1 MTMDVNAIENVEKKI
16 DDELLRAFMEIP
28 QPRTNYQLE
37 NFVVKNH
44 EVPEQQY
51 AHCVLELQ
59 VKYNNLRRAKVQLE
73 KTDYQLGQ
81 LVILEEKGDKMAGF
95 RRREKEID
103 KDDHKLAVIGA
114 LREFEALYT
123 IWKSFPKKYTRG
135 EIEEA
140 QPLYWKRRL
149 TRQANQDLMA
159 TGRVR
164 VGNQEALRQIGVG
177 VTPELDHVRDIE
189 YKFIEGDNS
198 NVKIMIAV
206 PIAKHISEEEQKDF
220 RLPCLDGLVIP
231 SGMQVKYYTV
241 HGRKVAAAYND
252 AVREFMKDGADFLL
266 TIEDDTF
273 PPADALV
280 KLMKHMADG
289 KRVVGAWYPKRQD
302 VYEGSPIV
310 IGNNGKRGHL
320 EADGEVHE
328 VYTIP
333 MGCTL
338 YSAEVFYKI
347 EYPYFE
353 TTDCLS
359 QDSFFSQ
366 KLRDAGYKLYC
377 DTSIRCKHIDRE
389 TGKVYE

>member
-1 MTMDVNAIENVEKKI
+1 MNNLEKIEKNMP
-16 DDELLRAFMEIP
+16 DELLKAFKEMP
-28 QPRTNYQLE
+28 QARTDYTLKELVIGQ
-37 NFVVKNH
+37 H
-44 EVPEQQY
+44 ETTEQQY
-51 AHCVLELQ
+51 AHTILELRIA
-59 VKYNNLRRAKVQLE
+59 YNALRKAQIHFE
-73 KTDYQLGQ
+73 KTNYEIEQL
-81 LVILEEKGDKMAGF
+81 KTKDDKLSEF
-95 RRREKEID
+95 EWREKEID
-103 KDDHKLAVIGA
+103 KHESECAVIGKM
-114 LREFEALYT
+114 REFGCLYK
-123 IWKSFPKKYTRG
+123 IWQSFPKQYTRA
-135 EIEEA
+135 EVNA
-140 QPLYWKRRL
+140 NQPEYWRKRL
-149 TRQANQDLMA
+149 TRQANQDLFA
-159 TGRVR
+159 TGRIS
-164 VGNQEALRQIGVG
+164 VGNQDALRQIGRG

-189 YKFIEGDNS
+189 HRFIEGENS
-198 NVKIMIAV
+198 NTKIMIAV
-206 PIAKHISEEEQKDF
+206 PVANHVPEEEQKDF
-220 RLPCLDGLVIP
+220 HLSCLDGLVIP
-231 SGMQVKYYTV
+231 SGMQAKQYVV

-252 AVREFMKDGADFLL
+252 IVREFMKDGADFLL
-266 TIEDDTF
+266 TIEGDTF

-302 VYEGSPIV
+302 AVYEGSPIV

-338 YSAEVFYKI
+338 YSAEVFYEI

-366 KLRDAGYKLYC
+366 KLRDAGFKLYC

-389 TGKVYE
+389 TSKVYE

>member
-1 MTMDVNAIENVEKKI
+1 MNKNEIEKIEKNI
-16 DDELLRAFMEIP
+16 PNELLIAFKEMP
-28 QPRTNYQLE
+28 QARTDYTLRELVIGQ
-37 NFVVKNH
+37 H
-44 EVPEQQY
+44 ETTEQQY
-51 AHCVLELQ
+51 AHTILELRLA
-59 VKYNNLRRAKVQLE
+59 YNALRKAQIHFE
-73 KTDYQLGQ
+73 KTNYEIEQLKA
-81 LVILEEKGDKMAGF
+81 KGDKLSEF
-95 RRREKEID
+95 EWRDKEIS
-103 KDDHKLAVIGA
+103 KHESECAVIGKM
-114 LREFEALYT
+114 REFSCLYK
-123 IWKSFPKKYTRG
+123 IWQSFPKQYTRA
-135 EIEEA
+135 EVNA
-140 QPLYWKRRL
+140 NQPEYWRKRL
-149 TRQANQDLMA
+149 TRQANQDLFA
-159 TGRVR
+159 TGRIS
-164 VGNQEALRQIGVG
+164 VGNQDALRQIGRG

-189 YKFIEGDNS
+189 HRFIEGENS
-198 NVKIMIAV
+198 NTKIMIAV
-206 PIAKHISEEEQKDF
+206 PVANHVSEEEQKDF
-220 RLPCLDGLVIP
+220 HLSCLDGLVIP
-231 SGMQVKYYTV
+231 SGMQAKQYVV

-266 TIEDDTF
+266 TVEDDTF

-302 VYEGSPIV
+302 AYEGSPIV

-353 TTDCLS
+353 TTDCLT

-366 KLRDAGYKLYC
+366 KLRDAGYKLFC
-377 DTSIRCKHIDRE
+377 DTSIRCRHIDRE
-389 TGKVYE
+389 TKKVYE

>member
-1 MTMDVNAIENVEKKI
+1 MNEIEKIEKSLPE
-16 DDELLRAFMEIP
+16 ELLEAFKEMP
-28 QPRTNYQLE
+28 QAKPDYVLKHL
-37 NFVVKNH
+37 VIGSH
-44 EVPEQQY
+44 ETIEQQY
-51 AHCVLELQ
+51 AHAVLELRTA
-59 VKYNNLRRAKVQLE
+59 YSALRRVRIGLE
-73 KTDYQLGQ
+73 KIDYQIG
-81 LVILEEKGDKMAGF
+81 IYKEKAKKDKLYGF
-95 RRREKEID
+95 KWREREVD
-103 KDDHKLAVIGA
+103 RYEMECAVIGK
-114 LREFEALYT
+114 LREFSCLYK
-123 IWKSFPKKYTRG
+123 IWKSFPKQYTRA
-135 EIEEA
+135 EVNA
-140 QPLYWKRRL
+140 NQPEYWRKRL
-149 TRQANQDLMA
+149 TRQANQDLFA
-159 TGRVR
+159 TGRIS
-164 VGNQEALRQIGVG
+164 VGNQDALRQIGRG

-189 YKFIEGDNS
+189 HRFIEGENS
-198 NVKIMIAV
+198 NTKIMIAV
-206 PIAKHISEEEQKDF
+206 PVANHIPEEEQKDF
-220 RLPCLDGLVIP
+220 RLPCLDGLITP

-252 AVREFMKDGADFLL
+252 AVREFLKDGADFLL
-266 TIEDDTF
+266 TVEDDTF

-302 VYEGSPIV
+302 AYEGAPIV

-366 KLRDAGYKLYC
+366 KLRDAGFKLYC
-377 DTSIRCKHIDRE
+377 DTSIRCKHIDRV
-389 TGKVYE
+389 TSKVYE

>member
-1 MTMDVNAIENVEKKI
+1 MKNEIAIIKG
-16 DDELLRAFMEIP
+16 DAELLEAMATLP
-28 QPRTNYQLE
+28 QPRTDYQLE
-37 NFVVKNH
+37 KFVVGKH
-44 EVPEQQY
+44 ETPEIQY
-51 AHCVLELQ
+51 AHCVLNIR
-59 VKYNNLRRAKVQLE
+59 VKYNALRRSKISLE
-73 KTDYQLGQ
+73 KIDYQINQ
-81 LVILEEKGDKMAGF
+81 LKDKGDKLSEFAW
-95 RRREKEID
+95 REKEID
-103 KDDHKLAVIGA
+103 REECEGAVLGS
-114 LREFEALYT
+114 LRELKALYK
-123 IWKSFPKKYTRG
+123 IWNTFEKKYTRE
-135 EIEEA
+135 EINEA
-140 QPLYWKRRL
+140 QEVYWNKRL
-149 TRQANQDLMA
+149 TRQANEDLMA
-159 TGRVR
+159 TGRVSK
-164 VGNQEALRQIGVG
+164 GNLEALGQIGKG
-177 VTPELDHVRDIE
+177 ITSPELDHVRDIE
-189 YKFIEGDNS
+189 QRYIEGENS

-206 PIAKHISEEEQKDF
+206 PVAKHIPEEEQKDF
-220 RLPCLDGLVIP
+220 RLPCLDGLIIP

-252 AVREFMKDGADFLL
+252 IVREFMKDGADFLL

-302 VYEGSPIV
+302 AYEGSPIV

-353 TTDCLS
+353 TTDCLT

-366 KLRDAGYKLYC
+366 KLRDAGYKLFC
-377 DTSIRCKHIDRE
+377 DTSIRCRHIDRE
-389 TGKVYE
+389 TKKVYE

>member
-1 MTMDVNAIENVEKKI
+1 MQENALNQIAKI
-16 DDELLRAFMEIP
+16 KPSDELLKAFKEIQ
-28 QPRTNYQLE
+28 QPRTEYVLRH
-37 NFVVKNH
+37 FVVGKH
-44 EVPEQQY
+44 ETPQQQY
-51 AHCVLELQ
+51 SHCVLNLQ
-59 VKYNNLRRAKVQLE
+59 IKYNALRRAKIHLE
-73 KTDYQLGQ
+73 KVEYL
-81 LVILEEKGDKMAGF
+81 IEKYRKEEDNGNKLSGF
-95 RRREKEID
+95 KRRDKEID
-103 KDDHKLAVIGA
+103 CEECELAVLGA
-114 LREFEALYT
+114 LREFEALYR
-123 IWKSFPKKYTRG
+123 IWNEFDKKYTRE
-135 EIEEA
+135 EIDLA
-140 QPLYWKRRL
+140 QPEYWNKRL
-149 TRQANQDLMA
+149 TRQTNQDLFA
-159 TGRVR
+159 TGRVGA
-164 VGNQEALRQIGVG
+164 GNQDALRQIGRG

-189 YKFIEGDNS
+189 HRFIEGENS
-198 NVKIMIAV
+198 NTKIMIAV
-206 PIAKHISEEEQKDF
+206 PVANHIPEEERKDF

-252 AVREFMKDGADFLL
+252 AVREFIKDGADFLL

-302 VYEGSPIV
+302 AYEGSPIV
-310 IGNNGKRGHL
+310 IGNNGKRGYL
-320 EADGEVHE
+320 EADGKVHE

-366 KLRDAGYKLYC
+366 KLRDAGYTLYC
-377 DTSIRCKHIDRE
+377 DTSIRCKHIDRV
-389 TGKVYE
+389 TSVVYE

>member
-1 MTMDVNAIENVEKKI
+1 MNELDKI
-16 DDELLRAFMEIP
+16 KNDKELLQAFVEIQ
-28 QPRTNYQLE
+28 QPRTDYQLE
-37 NFVVKNH
+37 HFVVGKH

-51 AHCVLELQ
+51 AHCVLNLKI
-59 VKYNNLRRAKVQLE
+59 KYNALRRAKIHLE
-73 KTDYQLGQ
+73 KTQYEIDELDKK
-81 LVILEEKGDKMAGF
+81 EDKMSGF
-95 RRREKEID
+95 TKREKEID
-103 KDDHKLAVIGA
+103 KEEASLAVIGA
-114 LREFEALYT
+114 LREFEALYK
-123 IWKSFPKKYTRG
+123 IWNGFEKKYTRA
-135 EIEEA
+135 EIDA
-140 QPLYWKRRL
+140 VQPEYWEKRL

-159 TGRVR
+159 TGRVG
-164 VGNQEALRQIGVG
+164 VGNQDALRQIGRG

-189 YKFIEGDNS
+189 HKFIEGENS
-198 NVKIMIAV
+198 NIKIMIAV
-206 PIAKHISEEEQKDF
+206 PVVKHIPEEEQKDF
-220 RLPCLDGLVIP
+220 RLSCLDGLVIP
-231 SGMQVKYYTV
+231 SGIQAKHYVV

-266 TIEDDTF
+266 TVEDDTF

-302 VYEGSPIV
+302 AYEGSPIV

-338 YSAEVFYKI
+338 YSSEVFYKI

-389 TGKVYE
+389 TKKVYE

>member
-1 MTMDVNAIENVEKKI
+1 MNDITRIEHSLPE
-16 DDELLRAFMEIP
+16 ELLAIFKDMP
-28 QPRTNYQLE
+28 QAKPDYVLRELVIGQHDT
-37 NFVVKNH
+37 V
-44 EVPEQQY
+44 EQQY
-51 AHCVLELQ
+51 AHCILELRLA
-59 VKYNNLRRAKVQLE
+59 YNNLRRAKIHLE
-73 KTDYQLGQ
+73 KIDWQITDYKGK
-81 LVILEEKGDKMAGF
+81 EKDNPLFGF
-95 RRREKEID
+95 KWRDKEID
-103 KDDHKLAVIGA
+103 KHEAECAVIGKM
-114 LREFEALYT
+114 REFSCLYK
-123 IWKSFPKKYTRG
+123 IWKSFPKKFTRA
-135 EIEEA
+135 EVNKN
-140 QPLYWKRRL
+140 QPEYWRKRL
-149 TRQANQDLMA
+149 TRQANQDLFA
-159 TGRVR
+159 TGRIS
-164 VGNQEALRQIGVG
+164 VGNQDVLRQIGKG

-189 YKFIEGDNS
+189 HRFIEGENS
-198 NVKIMIAV
+198 NTKIMIAV
-206 PIAKHISEEEQKDF
+206 PVANHVPEEEQKDF
-220 RLPCLDGLVIP
+220 RLPCLDGLITP

-252 AVREFMKDGADFLL
+252 AVREFLKDGADFLL
-266 TIEDDTF
+266 TVEDDTF

-280 KLMKHMADG
+280 KLIKHMADG

-302 VYEGSPIV
+302 AYEGSPIV

-353 TTDCLS
+353 TTDCLT

-389 TGKVYE
+389 TKKVYE

>member
-1 MTMDVNAIENVEKKI
+1 MNELKKVVPSI
-16 DDELLRAFMEIP
+16 SEELKRAMMELS
-28 QPRTNYQLE
+28 QPRTDYVLE
-37 NFVVKNH
+37 HFVVNNH
-44 EVPEQQY
+44 FVDEQKY
-51 AHCVLELQ
+51 AHCVLELKN
-59 VKYNNLRRAKVQLE
+59 KYNNLRRAKISLE
-73 KTDYQLGQ
+73 KIDYQMERLK
-81 LVILEEKGDKMAGF
+81 EKGDKLSEF
-95 RRREKEID
+95 KFREKEID
-103 KDDHKLAVIGA
+103 KEECESTVLGA
-114 LREFEALYT
+114 LREFKFLLKM
-123 IWKSFPKKYTRG
+123 WQSFPKKFTRE
-135 EIEEA
+135 EINDS
-140 QPLYWKRRL
+140 QKGYWNRRL
-149 TRQANQDLMA
+149 IQQANDDLMS
-159 TGRVR
+159 TGRIGK
-164 VGNQEALRQIGVG
+164 GNIESLRHIGKGAV
-177 VTPELDHVRDIE
+177 PELDHVRDIE
-189 YKFIEGDNS
+189 HKFIEGDNS

-206 PIAKHISEEEQKDF
+206 PVAKHISEEEQKDF
-220 RLPCLDGLVIP
+220 RLPCLDGLITP

-252 AVREFMKDGADFLL
+252 AVREFLKDGADFLL
-266 TIEDDTF
+266 TVEDDTF
-273 PPADALV
+273 PPPDALV

-302 VYEGSPIV
+302 AVYEGSPIV

-353 TTDCLS
+353 TTDCLT

-366 KLRDAGYKLYC
+366 KLRDAGYKLFC

-389 TGKVYE
+389 TSKVYE

>member
-1 MTMDVNAIENVEKKI
+1 MNNLEKIEKNMP
-16 DDELLRAFMEIP
+16 DELLKAFKEMP
-28 QPRTNYQLE
+28 QARTDYTLKELVIGQ
-37 NFVVKNH
+37 H
-44 EVPEQQY
+44 ETTEQQY
-51 AHCVLELQ
+51 AHTILELRIA
-59 VKYNNLRRAKVQLE
+59 YNALRKAQIHFE
-73 KTDYQLGQ
+73 KTNYEIEQL
-81 LVILEEKGDKMAGF
+81 KTKDDKLSEF
-95 RRREKEID
+95 EWREKEID
-103 KDDHKLAVIGA
+103 KHESECAVIGKM
-114 LREFEALYT
+114 REFGCLYK
-123 IWKSFPKKYTRG
+123 IWQSFPKQYTRA
-135 EIEEA
+135 EVNA
-140 QPLYWKRRL
+140 NQPEYWRKRL
-149 TRQANQDLMA
+149 TRQANQDLFA
-159 TGRVR
+159 TGRIS
-164 VGNQEALRQIGVG
+164 VGNQDALRQIGRG

-189 YKFIEGDNS
+189 HRFIEGENS
-198 NVKIMIAV
+198 NTKIMIAV
-206 PIAKHISEEEQKDF
+206 PVANHVPEEEQKDF
-220 RLPCLDGLVIP
+220 HLSCLDGLVIP
-231 SGMQVKYYTV
+231 SGMQAKQYVV

-252 AVREFMKDGADFLL
+252 IVREFMKDGADFLL
-266 TIEDDTF
+266 TVEDDTF

-302 VYEGSPIV
+302 AVYEGSPIV

-338 YSAEVFYKI
+338 YSAEVFYEI

-389 TGKVYE
+389 TSKVYE

>member
-1 MTMDVNAIENVEKKI
+1 MKNELAKIEKCLS
-16 DDELLRAFMEIP
+16 DELLIAFKEMP
-28 QPRTNYQLE
+28 QAKSDYTLRNL
-37 NFVVKNH
+37 VIGSH
-44 EVPEQQY
+44 ETIEMQY
-51 AHCVLELQ
+51 AHTVL
-59 VKYNNLRRAKVQLE
+59 NLRHAYNALRKAKIQFERYEYQIETYKKKAE
-73 KTDYQLGQ
+73 K
-81 LVILEEKGDKMAGF
+81 DKMYDF
-95 RRREKEID
+95 KVRDMEID
-103 KDDHKLAVIGA
+103 REECECAVIGKI
-114 LREFEALYT
+114 REFNCLYK
-123 IWKSFPKKYTRG
+123 IWQSFPKKFTR
-135 EIEEA
+135 A
-140 QPLYWKRRL
+140 DVNANQPEYWRKRL
-149 TRQANQDLMA
+149 TRQANQDLFA
-159 TGRVR
+159 TGRIS
-164 VGNQEALRQIGVG
+164 VGNQDALRQIGRG

-189 YKFIEGDNS
+189 HKFIEGENS
-198 NVKIMIAV
+198 NTKIMIAV
-206 PIAKHISEEEQKDF
+206 PVANHIPEEEQKDF
-220 RLPCLDGLVIP
+220 RLPCLDGLITP

-302 VYEGSPIV
+302 AYEGSPIV

-389 TGKVYE
+389 TSKVYE

>member
-1 MTMDVNAIENVEKKI
+1 MKHELEKVEK
-16 DDELLRAFMEIP
+16 DASGELLAAFKEMP
-28 QPRTNYQLE
+28 QARTDYTLKTLVIGQ
-37 NFVVKNH
+37 H
-44 EVPEQQY
+44 DTIEQQY
-51 AHCVLELQ
+51 AHTVLELR
-59 VKYNNLRRAKVQLE
+59 VTYNNLQKAKINLEKFSYQVEDYKERAKINKLYE
-73 KTDYQLGQ
+73 FKW
-81 LVILEEKGDKMAGF
+81 
-95 RRREKEID
+95 REKEVDIYE
-103 KDDHKLAVIGA
+103 LECAVIGK
-114 LREFEALYT
+114 LREFNCLYK
-123 IWKSFPKKYTRG
+123 IWQSFPKKFTR
-135 EIEEA
+135 A
-140 QPLYWKRRL
+140 DVNANQPEYWRKRL
-149 TRQANQDLMA
+149 VRQANQDLLA
-159 TGRVR
+159 NGRVGA
-164 VGNQEALRQIGVG
+164 GNQDALRQIGRG

-189 YKFIEGDNS
+189 HRFIEGKNS
-198 NVKIMIAV
+198 NTKIMIAV
-206 PIAKHISEEEQKDF
+206 PVTKHIPEEEQKNF
-220 RLPCLDGLVIP
+220 RLPCLDGLITP
-231 SGMQVKYYTV
+231 AGMQVKYYTV

-266 TIEDDTF
+266 TVEDDTF

-302 VYEGSPIV
+302 AYEGSPIV
-310 IGNNGKRGHL
+310 IGNNGKRGYL

-377 DTSIRCKHIDRE
+377 DTSIRCKHIDRV
-389 TGKVYE
+389 TSKVYE

>member
-1 MTMDVNAIENVEKKI
+1 MNEIEKIEKSMP
-16 DDELLRAFMEIP
+16 DELLKAFKEMP
-28 QPRTNYQLE
+28 QAKPDYVLRNL
-37 NFVVKNH
+37 VIGSH
-44 EVPEQQY
+44 ETTEQQY
-51 AHCVLELQ
+51 AHTILELRIA
-59 VKYNNLRRAKVQLE
+59 YNALRRSKIHLERIDYELEQLR
-73 KTDYQLGQ
+73 
-81 LVILEEKGDKMAGF
+81 IKGDTVSEFDA
-95 RRREKEID
+95 RDKEID
-103 KDDHKLAVIGA
+103 KYDLECAVIGK
-114 LREFEALYT
+114 LREFNCLYK
-123 IWKSFPKKYTRG
+123 IWQSFPKKYTR
-135 EIEEA
+135 A
-140 QPLYWKRRL
+140 DVNANQPEYWKKRL
-149 TRQANQDLMA
+149 TRQANQDLFA
-159 TGRVR
+159 TGRIS
-164 VGNQEALRQIGVG
+164 VGNQDALRQIGKG

-189 YKFIEGDNS
+189 HRFIEGENS
-198 NVKIMIAV
+198 NTKIMIAV
-206 PIAKHISEEEQKDF
+206 PVANHIPEEEQKDF
-220 RLPCLDGLVIP
+220 HLPCLDGLITP
-231 SGMQVKYYTV
+231 SGIQVKYYTV

-252 AVREFMKDGADFLL
+252 IVREFMKDGADFLL
-266 TIEDDTF
+266 TVEDDTF

-302 VYEGSPIV
+302 AVYEGSPIV

-320 EADGEVHE
+320 EADGKVHE

-353 TTDCLS
+353 TTGNLT

-389 TGKVYE
+389 TSKVYE